1 MAGEYQF
8 SLIDV
13 TKQQGTKTILKDVNL
28 SFFYGAHIGVIGGN
42 GAGKSSLLKILAGLD
57 TDLIGTVQVAK
68 GTKVGYLPQ
77 EPELDDS
84 KTVGECVEEAI
95 ADAKAKIERYEDLC
109 CNLDDPKA
117 AAEMERLQEEIDAK
131 DLWNV
136 ENQMERA
143 MASMHCPDKDA
154 KVAVLSGGERRR
166 VAICRLLL
174 SDPDVLLLDE
184 PTNHLDAETVQWL
197 EEYLK
202 DFKGTLIVVTHDRYF
217 LSDVTE
223 WILELDH
230 GICYPYKGNYEEWL
244 KQKQEQMARDA
255 KAEKSRQKLLANELE
270 WIHTNPSGRH
280 SKSQAR
286 VKRYEELA
294 AQQREA
300 REDDLVIRIPNGPR
314 LGNLVVRAEH
324 VAMGFDGKM
333 LYTDLNFD
341 LPRGG
346 IVGVI
351 GANGAGKTTLF
362 KLMTGELKPLSGELR
377 IGETVQL
384 SYVDQLRTK
393 LDPEHTVYEEITG
406 GGEFVNL
413 AGSGMLNG
421 RAYCTRFNFRGA
433 DQQKKVGV
441 LSGGE
446 RNRVHL
452 AKLLRGGGNLLL
464 LDEPTNDLD
473 IQTLQVLEE
482 YLQDFP
488 GCVIVVSHD
497 RYFTDKVVDHLLV
510 FKGDGVIKDFPGN
523 YSQYREWLSLQPQE
537 KGEGA
542 KSAKESK
549 ANKEQNPKREQSET
563 RRKMTYKEKREFEQL
578 EIDIAALEAEQK
590 AIEEALCSGTLSI
603 DELTEKSKR
612 LPQLKDELDEK
623 TMRWLELSEI

>member
-8 SLIDV
+8 SLVDV
-13 TKQQGTKTILKDVNL
+13 TKQVGTKTILKDVNL

-57 TDLIGTVQVAK
+57 TDLVGTVQVAK

-84 KTVGECVEEAI
+84 KTVGEVVAEAVAPI
-95 ADAKAKIERYEDLC
+95 HAKLERYEDLC

-117 AAEMERLQEEIDAK
+117 EAEMARLQDEIDAH
-131 DLWNV
+131 DYWNIDSLV
-136 ENQMERA
+136 ERA
-143 MASMHCPDKDA
+143 MAAMHCPPADRPVK
-154 KVAVLSGGERRR
+154 VLSGGERRR

-174 SDPDVLLLDE
+174 TDPDVLLLDE

-202 DFKGTLIVVTHDRYF
+202 PFSGTLIVVTHDRYF
-217 LSDVTE
+217 LSDVTD

-244 KQKQEQMARDA
+244 KQKEAMLAREA
-255 KAEKSRQKLLANELE
+255 KAEKSRQKLIENELK
-270 WIHTNPSGRH
+270 WIQTNPSGRH

-294 AQQREA
+294 AQQVSV
-300 REDDLVIRIPNGPR
+300 REDDLVIRIPPGPR

-324 VAMGFDGKM
+324 LTMGFDGRM

-351 GANGAGKTTLF
+351 GPNGAGKTTLF
-362 KLMTGELKPLSGELR
+362 KIMTGQLKPISGELR
-377 IGETVQL
+377 IGETVKM
-384 SYVDQLRTK
+384 SYVDQTRSEL
-393 LDPEHTVYEEITG
+393 LPDQTVYEAVTG
-406 GGEFVNL
+406 GGEYVRL
-413 AGSGMLNG
+413 AGETMMNG
-421 RAYCTRFNFRGA
+421 RAYLSRFNFRGPE
-433 DQQKKVGV
+433 QQKKVGV

-452 AKLLRGGGNLLL
+452 AKLLTSGGNLLL

-473 IQTLQVLEE
+473 VATLRSLEE
-482 YLQDFP
+482 GLQDFG
-488 GCVIVVSHD
+488 GCVMVVSHD
-497 RYFTDKVVDHLLV
+497 RWFLDRIATHILAFEGNGKTTWFEGTYSEYHEKM
-510 FKGDGVIKDFPGN
+510 KG
-523 YSQYREWLSLQPQE
+523 R
-537 KGEGA
+537 
-542 KSAKESK
+542 
-549 ANKEQNPKREQSET
+549 
-563 RRKMTYKEKREFEQL
+563 
-578 EIDIAALEAEQK
+578 
-590 AIEEALCSGTLSI
+590 
-603 DELTEKSKR
+603 
-612 LPQLKDELDEK
+612 
-623 TMRWLELSEI
+623 

>member
-13 TKQQGTKTILKDVNL
+13 TKQVGTKTILKDVNL
-28 SFFYGAHIGVIGGN
+28 SFFYGAHIGVIGAN

-57 TDLIGTVQVAK
+57 TDLMGTVQVAK

-84 KTVGECVEEAI
+84 KTVLETVMEGV
-95 ADAKAKIERYEDLC
+95 ADAQAMVTRYEDLC
-109 CNLDDPKA
+109 CELDDPKA
-117 AAEMERLQEEIDAK
+117 AAEMERLQAIIDANDYWNLENLVERRMA
-131 DLWNV
+131 DLG
-136 ENQMERA
+136 
-143 MASMHCPDKDA
+143 CPDGSKQ
-154 KVAVLSGGERRR
+154 VGVLSGGERRR
-166 VAICRLLL
+166 VAITRLLL
-174 SDPDVLLLDE
+174 SNPDVLLLDE

-217 LSDVTE
+217 LSDVTD

-230 GICYPYKGNYEEWL
+230 GVCYPYKGNYAEWL
-244 KQKQEQMARDA
+244 KQKEAMLQREA
-255 KAEKSRQKLLANELE
+255 KVEKSRQKMLENELK
-270 WIHTNPSGRH
+270 WIQTNPSGRH
-280 SKSQAR
+280 AKAKAR
-286 VKRYEELA
+286 VERYEEL
-294 AQQREA
+294 QKQEVST
-300 REDDLVIRIPNGPR
+300 REDDLVIRIPPGPR
-314 LGNLVVRAEH
+314 LGNLVVKAEH
-324 VAMGFDGKM
+324 VRMAFGDQV

-377 IGETVQL
+377 VGETVRL
-384 SYVDQLRTK
+384 SYVDQLRGA

-473 IQTLQVLEE
+473 VATLRSLEE
-482 YLQDFP
+482 GLQEFG
-488 GCVIVVSHD
+488 GCVMVVSHD
-497 RYFTDKVVDHLLV
+497 RWFLDRIATHILA
-510 FKGDGVIKDFPGN
+510 F
-523 YSQYREWLSLQPQE
+523 
-537 KGEGA
+537 EGGG
-542 KSAKESK
+542 KTTWFEGGFSDYHEMSAK
-549 ANKEQNPKREQSET
+549 
-563 RRKMTYKEKREFEQL
+563 RRK
-578 EIDIAALEAEQK
+578 
-590 AIEEALCSGTLSI
+590 
-603 DELTEKSKR
+603 
-612 LPQLKDELDEK
+612 
-623 TMRWLELSEI
+623 

>member
-42 GAGKSSLLKILAGLD
+42 GAGKSTLLKILAGLD
-57 TDLIGTVQVAK
+57 TDILGTCQVAK

-77 EPELDDS
+77 EPELDET
-84 KTVGECVEEAI
+84 KTVAECVEEAV
-95 ADAKAKIERYEDLC
+95 ADAKAKLERYEDLC

-117 AAEMERLQEEIDAK
+117 AAEMEKLQEEIDAN
-131 DLWNV
+131 DLWNI
-136 ENQMERA
+136 ENHVERA
-143 MASMHCPDKDA
+143 MASMHCPDGSTN
-154 KVAVLSGGERRR
+154 VSVLSGGERRR

-174 SDPDVLLLDE
+174 SKPDVLLLDE

-230 GICYPYKGNYEEWL
+230 GLCYPYKGNYESWL

-324 VAMGFDGKM
+324 VAMGFGDRM

-362 KLMTGELKPLSGELR
+362 KLMTGELKPVSGELR
-377 IGETVQL
+377 VGETVQL
-384 SYVDQLRTK
+384 SYVDQLRSK

-421 RAYCTRFNFRGA
+421 RAYCTRFNFRGG

-473 IQTLQVLEE
+473 VATLRSLEE
-482 YLQDFP
+482 GLQEFG
-488 GCVIVVSHD
+488 GCVMVVSHD
-497 RYFTDKVVDHLLV
+497 RWFLDRIATHILA
-510 FKGDGVIKDFPGN
+510 FEGN
-523 YSQYREWLSLQPQE
+523 GKTTWF
-537 KGEGA
+537 EGGFSDYHEMVA
-542 KSAKESK
+542 K
-549 ANKEQNPKREQSET
+549 
-563 RRKMTYKEKREFEQL
+563 RRNH
-578 EIDIAALEAEQK
+578 
-590 AIEEALCSGTLSI
+590 
-603 DELTEKSKR
+603 
-612 LPQLKDELDEK
+612 
-623 TMRWLELSEI
+623 

>member
-13 TKQQGTKTILKDVNL
+13 TKQVGVKTILKDVNL

-42 GAGKSSLLKILAGLD
+42 GAGKSTLLKILAGLD
-57 TDLIGTVQVAK
+57 TDILGSVQVAK

-84 KTVGECVEEAI
+84 KTVMEVVEEGVAE
-95 ADAKAKIERYEDLC
+95 AKAMIERYEDLC

-117 AAEMERLQEEIDAK
+117 AAEMERLQEIIDAK
-131 DLWNV
+131 DYWNI
-136 ENQMERA
+136 ENMVERA
-143 MASMHCPDKDA
+143 MASMHCPDGKM
-154 KVAVLSGGERRR
+154 AVKTLSGGERRR

-174 SDPDVLLLDE
+174 QQPDVLLLDE
-184 PTNHLDAETVQWL
+184 PTNHLDAETVAWL
-197 EEYLK
+197 EDYLK

-230 GICYPYKGNYEEWL
+230 GLSYPYKGNYESWL
-244 KQKQEQMARDA
+244 RQKQEQMARDQ

-294 AQQREA
+294 AREVNT
-300 REDDLVIRIPNGPR
+300 REDDLTIRIPAGPR

-324 VAMGFDGKM
+324 VKMGFDGRI
-333 LYTDLNFD
+333 LYDDLNFD

-351 GANGAGKTTLF
+351 GPNGAGKTTLF
-362 KLMTGELKPLSGELR
+362 RLMTGELKPLSGTLS
-377 IGETVQL
+377 IGETVKM
-384 SYVDQLRTK
+384 SYVDQNRSELK
-393 LDPEHTVYEEITG
+393 PDETVYEAVTG
-406 GGEFVNL
+406 GGEYVRL
-413 AGSGMLNG
+413 AGKTMMNG
-421 RAYCTRFNFRGA
+421 RAYLSRFNFRGPE
-433 DQQKKVGV
+433 QQKKVGV

-452 AKLLRGGGNLLL
+452 AKLLTSGGNLLL

-473 IQTLQVLEE
+473 VATLRSLEE
-482 YLQDFP
+482 GLQEFG
-488 GCVIVVSHD
+488 GCVMVVSHD
-497 RYFTDKVVDHLLV
+497 RWFLDRIATHILA
-510 FKGDGVIKDFPGN
+510 FEDGGKTTWF
-523 YSQYREWLSLQPQE
+523 
-537 KGEGA
+537 EGSFSEYHEM
-542 KSAKESK
+542 KS
-549 ANKEQNPKREQSET
+549 
-563 RRKMTYKEKREFEQL
+563 RRK
-578 EIDIAALEAEQK
+578 
-590 AIEEALCSGTLSI
+590 
-603 DELTEKSKR
+603 
-612 LPQLKDELDEK
+612 
-623 TMRWLELSEI
+623 